1 MQEEEGIWVT
11 YKTKRAWVSSMHLV
25 EGKEAVLRR
34 LWEAEE
40 DASRARQDLEPRR
53 AG

>member
-1 MQEEEGIWVT
+1 MIEEEGIWVT

-34 LWEAEE
+34 LYEQEE
-40 DASRARQDLEPRR
+40 LEREQKQLRKP
-53 AG
+53 